1 MEPGGIFCQAGQIA
15 LPSDLDQASQPCHMV
30 IEYRQQLQP
39 AAVPEGLP
47 EQGAA
52 LGQGTV
58 VVAEHLD
65 ILGPQLGDGA
75 VQEIPAF
82 RGAVPHQ
89 GKMVRGKDH
98 TAQLAG
104 KGAPSGFGDAVD
116 LHLPP
121 GPEDIFQ
128 FLIPSLGKDIGIDPG
143 ALGFPVHIQPGNI
156 MFPAV
161 AEGFLPGEQPD
172 GLHEV
177 GFALG
182 VVADNEVD
190 PFPGGEV
197 TPDNIAVILQGKA
210 IDPHGQ

>member
-1 MEPGGIFCQAGQIA
+1 
-15 LPSDLDQASQPCHMV
+15 MV
-30 IEYRQQLQP
+30 IEYRQQIQP

-75 VQEIPAF
+75 VPGNPGVP
-82 RGAVPHQ
+82 RGRPHQ

-104 KGAPSGFGDAVD
+104 KGTPSGFGDAVD

-143 ALGFPVHIQPGNI
+143 ALGFRSISSRGISCSRP
-156 MFPAV
+156 
-161 AEGFLPGEQPD
+161 
-172 GLHEV
+172 
-177 GFALG
+177 
-182 VVADNEVD
+182 
-190 PFPGGEV
+190 
-197 TPDNIAVILQGKA
+197 
-210 IDPHGQ
+210 